1 MRRLRLLL
9 QAIRHNEQGQ
19 IVVLL
24 GLLMTVLMGFTAM
37 AVDVGSMAS
46 DKSGLQN
53 AADAMALAAAQ
64 DLPDASA
71 ANTSAREWATKNGV
85 DPNEI
90 ESIQIQPQSLPS
102 VPNPRVT
109 VSLKRQHDFAF
120 AKALGINS
128 TDIEA
133 TASAIKTS
141 FGGGDGIVPWTVT
154 EAAMLN
160 VIPGALATLKYDAK
174 DGENGNYGPISI
186 DGTGAKTYE
195 ETIIDGCQSTI
206 CSEAAVLQGC
216 LTNAPECDGAQCSTE
231 PGNMIGPTR
240 DGVDY
245 RMNNTDSACNTF
257 EKVFASNGN
266 GTFRFNS
273 NGNGAQECNPFVQG
287 PWSKSSLRV
296 IIVPVIH
303 ELCDGKCMVTI
314 TGFALFYLEGYD
326 SGKCSGNSCE
336 IKGKFV
342 KANITTGGLVGVYDP
357 NSMIQFV
364 KLVQ

>member
-1 MRRLRLLL
+1 MRRLRLFLR
-9 QAIRHNEQGQ
+9 AIRHSEQGQ

-24 GLLMTVLMGFTAM
+24 GLLITVLMGFTAV

-53 AADAMALAAAQ
+53 AADAMALAAAA
-64 DLPDASA
+64 DLPNASA
-71 ANTSAREWATKNGV
+71 ATSAAHTWATKNGV

-90 ESIQIQPQSLPS
+90 ESIQIQQQSLPN
-102 VPNPRVT
+102 VPNPRVM

-154 EAAMLN
+154 EAQMLGVN
-160 VIPGALATLKYDAK
+160 PGAPAILKYDAK
-174 DGENGNYGPISI
+174 DGENGNFGPISI

-195 ETIIDGCQSTI
+195 ETITDGCQSTI
-206 CSEAAVLQGC
+206 CSEAAVAAETC

-231 PGNMIGPTR
+231 PGNMIGPTA

-245 RMNNTDSACNTF
+245 RINNTDSACNTF
-257 EKVFASNGN
+257 EKVFTSNGN
-266 GTFRFNS
+266 STYGIN
-273 NGNGAQECNPFVQG
+273 QVCNPFVQG
-287 PWSKSSLRV
+287 QGSKPSLRV
-296 IIVPVIH
+296 IIVPVID
-303 ELCDGKCMVTI
+303 ELCDGRCLVTI